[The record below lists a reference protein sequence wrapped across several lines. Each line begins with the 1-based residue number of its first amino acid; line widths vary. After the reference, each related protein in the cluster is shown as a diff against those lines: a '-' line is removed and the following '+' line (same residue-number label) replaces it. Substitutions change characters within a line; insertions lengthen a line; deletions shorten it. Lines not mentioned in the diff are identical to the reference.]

1 MPLKDDWAPGD
12 VGVSGAMNAAAS
24 KINEHDEDLTGRL
37 SEPALSATF
46 VRFLDENGDP
56 LVGKL
61 VTITVNSTTGEID
74 DITSEDI

>member
-1 MPLKDDWAPGD
+1 MSDLPPLPAGAGFPIVDAT
-12 VGVSGAMNAAAS
+12 SGEFLSTAV
-24 KINEHDEDLTGRL
+24 NE
-37 SEPALSATF
+37 SLSATF

-74 DITSEDI
+74 DITSEDL

>member
-1 MPLKDDWAPGD
+1 
-12 VGVSGAMNAAAS
+12 
-24 KINEHDEDLTGRL
+24 
-37 SEPALSATF
+37 